1 MILQY
6 PNMLSQY
13 FDKIGNPS
21 GSQFTTQ
28 IIDTINRKVINLR
41 FLPTRETDTEFT
53 LNY

>member
-6 PNMLSQY
+6 RNMLSQY

-28 IIDTINRKVINLR
+28 IIDTINRKVTNLR
-41 FLPTRETDTEFT
+41 FSPTKEIDTEFT
-53 LNY
+53 LDY